1 MSIFKDVDTADLVSR
16 YNSLIEKYVKIAQ
29 EIAPQLEKFGKYRQ
43 ELQEIT
49 VEFINRGVTPQ
60 DPDSLISVIQEELNK
75 RDIKEDA
82 TLPAEN
88 K

>member
-1 MSIFKDVDTADLVSR
+1 MSVFDSVDTADLLNR
-16 YNSLIEKYVKIAQ
+16 YNSLIEKYVKIAK

-60 DPDSLISVIQEELNK
+60 DPDSLIKVMQEELEK

-82 TLPAEN
+82 ALTDQN

>member
-1 MSIFKDVDTADLVSR
+1 MSVFDSVDTADLLNR
-16 YNSLIEKYVKIAQ
+16 YNSLIEKYVKIAK

-49 VEFINRGVTPQ
+49 VELINRGVTPQ
-60 DPDSLISVIQEELNK
+60 DPDSLIKVMQEELEK

-82 TLPAEN
+82 ALTDQN